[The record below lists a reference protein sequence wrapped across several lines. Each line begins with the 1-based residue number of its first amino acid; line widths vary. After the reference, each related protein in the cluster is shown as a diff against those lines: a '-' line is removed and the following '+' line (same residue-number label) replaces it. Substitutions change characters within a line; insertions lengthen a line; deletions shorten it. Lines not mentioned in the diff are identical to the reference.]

1 MKKTFEYL
9 QDHFAKHRT
18 TLTTIY
24 SEHRAKRKQITDTY
38 KPEAAEAQIARLIE
52 TSRARVAEADDR
64 LSLALGVAA
73 DRMRSQ
79 LNRYATAPIN
89 RDLLDN
95 LRALQDFGIKMNRAE
110 LEAYIKQAAGNLTA
124 LRCLAAIAE
133 KSGMHLS
140 FCGVDVLQEDIDK
153 LERMSRTPMMVAPLE
168 DNLLHEAL
176 EVLPDQPFFAPDGR
190 LMYSTGRPTATQVVT
205 QSTYLDTVEKKHLP
219 AMIERWTHSIIP
231 SVDEITARMVKE
243 NDGEQD
249 DAHAEAAQKEHDTA
263 VKAAAGAVDV
273 YQPVVGLNHKTPE
286 EREKEAELTRKVIAR
301 YS

>member
-18 TLTTIY
+18 TTTAIY
-24 SEHRAKRKQITDTY
+24 SEYRAKRKQITDTY

-52 TSRARVAEADDR
+52 ATRARVAEADDR

-73 DRMRSQ
+73 DKMRSR
-79 LNRYATAPIN
+79 LNQYATAPVN

-110 LEAYIKQAAGNLTA
+110 LDAYIKQAAGNLTA
-124 LRCLAAIAE
+124 LRCLAVIAE

-140 FCGVDVLQEDIDK
+140 FCGVDALQEDIND
-153 LERMSRTPMMVAPLE
+153 LERMSRTPMMVAPLD

-176 EVLPDQPFFAPDGR
+176 EVLPDYPFFAPDGR
-190 LMYSTGRPTATQVVT
+190 LMYSAGRPTATQVVT
-205 QSTYLDTVEKKHLP
+205 QATYLNAVEKNHLP

-231 SVDEITARMVKE
+231 TVDEITDRMVEE
-243 NDGEQD
+243 NDGKQD
-249 DAHAEAAQKEHDTA
+249 DAHEEAAQKEHA
-263 VKAAAGAVDV
+263 AAAEAAAGAVDV
-273 YQPVVGLNHKTPE
+273 YQPYVGPNHKTPE
-286 EREKEAELTRKVIAR
+286 EREKEAEQTRKTIER
-301 YS
+301 YM